1 MFGISVYIAVP
12 LIIFA
17 YLFIGFIWACFL
29 AGTKSSFKI
38 GEYDFQF
45 HFKLYMF
52 VWPIHVVFGAVNLFV
67 TFIVET
73 VEGFIR
79 FKKFYVKELAN
90 FFTKLSEK

>member
-17 YLFIGFIWACFL
+17 YLSIGFIWACFL
-29 AGTKSSFKI
+29 TGTESSFKI
-38 GEYDFQF
+38 EYDDFKF
-45 HFKLYMF
+45 DFKLCMF
-52 VWPIHVVFGAVNLFV
+52 VWPIQVVYGVIILFA

-90 FFTKLSEK
+90 YFTKLSEK